1 MIRVLVV
8 APYAAVRAGLQVLL
22 SEAEEC
28 IVVSQAGG
36 SGELE
41 SLLPD
46 ARPDVVIV
54 DEDAGA
60 RPEALAIV
68 AASGSALVLLA
79 DTADSLGSVSR
90 LPLRG
95 WAYLGKEAGA
105 AELAAAVRAAHA
117 GLIVLDP
124 AVAVAVAGAAPGV
137 GPIGTGSSAEA
148 LTSREREVLQLMAE
162 GLPNKTIASRLGITL
177 HTVKFHVAAILGKL
191 GAGSR
196 TEAVTLAARR
206 GDLIL

>member
-1 MIRVLVV
+1 VIRVLVV
-8 APYAAVRAGLQVLL
+8 APYAAVRAGLQVMLA
-22 SEAEEC
+22 EAEEC
-28 IVVSQAGG
+28 VVISQAGG
-36 SGELE
+36 SGDLE
-41 SLLPD
+41 PLLPD

-60 RPEALAIV
+60 GPETLAIV

-79 DTADSLGSVSR
+79 ENTANLEPVSR

-95 WAYLGKEAGA
+95 WAYLGKEVGA
-105 AELAAAVRAAHA
+105 SALAAAVRAVHT

-124 AVAVAVAGAAPGV
+124 ALAVTPAGSAPPG
-137 GPIGTGSSAEA
+137 GFPARTGGAEA
-148 LTSREREVLQLMAE
+148 LTAREREVLQLMAE
-162 GLPNKTIASRLGITL
+162 GLPNKTIAGRLGITL

-206 GDLIL
+206 GELIL